1 MSSTNIP
8 GGGPTSLISLD
19 GRALGILL
27 LGAAGISLAPNLV
40 RLSEVGPSATAFYRL
55 FFALPVLFFWMR
67 LEPAR
72 VRQEKPAGLRD
83 FLALSFAGIFFAA
96 DMAFWH
102 WSITFT
108 SVANAT
114 LLANSAP
121 IFVTLGGFLLFGERF
136 SQRFLLGLALAIGGA
151 AMLLG
156 DSFGLGGRN
165 LLGDSFGIIAAI
177 FYAAYLMAV
186 ARLRE
191 RFSTATVMG
200 WSGLVTAIMLV
211 PVTIISGESFLAV
224 SAFGWAVL
232 VALALISQV
241 GGQSMIAYA
250 LAHLTPAFGAVALLL
265 QPVLAALIA
274 WVLFSEG
281 LGLLQFAGAAVI
293 LAGVVLA
300 RFGSR

>member
-1 MSSTNIP
+1 MNSDSANL
-8 GGGPTSLISLD
+8 GGPASLD
-19 GRALGILL
+19 GRALVILL
-27 LGAAGISLAPNLV
+27 IGAAGISLAPNFV
-40 RLSEVGPSATAFYRL
+40 RLSEIGPSATAFYRL
-55 FFALPVLFFWMR
+55 FFALPVLFLWMR
-67 LEPAR
+67 LEPETTAPER
-72 VRQEKPAGLRD
+72 PTSLRD
-83 FLALSFAGIFFAA
+83 FLDLGVAGLFFAA

-121 IFVTLGGFLLFGERF
+121 IFVTLGGFVLFGERF
-136 SQRFLLGLALAIGGA
+136 SRRFLLGLAFAIFGA

-156 DSFGLGGRN
+156 DSVGLGGRH
-165 LLGDSFGIIAAI
+165 LLGDLFGIIAAI

-186 ARLRE
+186 ARLRG

-200 WSGLVTAIMLV
+200 WSGLVTAIVLI
-211 PVTIISGESFLAV
+211 PVTIVSGESFLAL
-224 SAFGWAVL
+224 SAFGWLLL

-274 WVLFSEG
+274 WVLFAEG
-281 LGLLQFAGAAVI
+281 LGLLQLAGAAVI

-300 RFGSR
+300 RLGSR

>member
-8 GGGPTSLISLD
+8 GSGPTSLVSLD
-19 GRALGILL
+19 GRALVILL

-55 FFALPVLFFWMR
+55 FFALPMLFCWMR
-67 LEPAR
+67 LEPVR
-72 VRQEKPAGLRD
+72 VGQEQPAGLGD
-83 FLALSFAGIFFAA
+83 FLTLSFAGIFFAA
-96 DMAFWH
+96 DIAFWH

-121 IFVTLGGFLLFGERF
+121 IFVTLGGLLLFGERF
-136 SQRFLLGLALAIGGA
+136 SQRFLLGLVLAIGGA

-200 WSGLVTAIMLV
+200 WSGLVTAVVLV
-211 PVTIISGESFLAV
+211 PVTIMSGESFLAV

-250 LAHLTPAFGAVALLL
+250 LAHLTPAFSAVALLL
-265 QPVLAALIA
+265 QPVLAAIIA
-274 WVLFSEG
+274 WVLFAEG

-293 LAGVVLA
+293 LAGVGLA